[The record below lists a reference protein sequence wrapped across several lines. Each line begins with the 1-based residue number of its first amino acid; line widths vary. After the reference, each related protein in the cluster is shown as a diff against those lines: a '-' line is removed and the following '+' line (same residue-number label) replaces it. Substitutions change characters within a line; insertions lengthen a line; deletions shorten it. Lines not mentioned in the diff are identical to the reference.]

1 MGENIVV
8 ESPSFGARWWTY
20 QKERFPVFAH
30 GILIAAFSFSAVSFS
45 ALLRG
50 SHSLPVGASILV
62 AFLNSFFAFLH
73 LRIADE
79 FKDIEEDTRYRPYR
93 PVPRGLVTLRELGW
107 LWVGTAA
114 IQLLMALALHPPL
127 VVLLLVTWVY
137 LALMSREFFA
147 REWLKARPI
156 TYLWT
161 HMLIMPLIDFY
172 ATACDWLHLGLRP
185 PPGLFWFVIV
195 SFFNGIVIEIGRKI
209 RAAEDEE
216 DGVPTYTVIWGRT
229 GAVMAWFLALSG
241 TTASAIY
248 AALHIHFASVV
259 TGVLATLLGI
269 NLTIGILFLRT
280 GQRRYA
286 KLVEPLSGLWTLSM
300 YLTLGAIPMFW
311 RAWHAG

>member
-1 MGENIVV
+1 MGENTVV
-8 ESPSFGARWWTY
+8 GSPSFGAKWWTY
-20 QKERFPVFAH
+20 QRERFPVLAH

-50 SHSLPVGASILV
+50 SHSLPDGASILV

-114 IQLLMALALHPPL
+114 IQLLMAVALHPPL
-127 VVLLLVTWVY
+127 IVLLLVTWVY

-172 ATACDWLHLGLRP
+172 ATACDWLHLGLHP

-248 AALHIHFASVV
+248 AALHIHFASVM

-280 GQRRYA
+280 RQRRYA

-300 YLTLGAIPMFW
+300 YLTLGAIPMLW